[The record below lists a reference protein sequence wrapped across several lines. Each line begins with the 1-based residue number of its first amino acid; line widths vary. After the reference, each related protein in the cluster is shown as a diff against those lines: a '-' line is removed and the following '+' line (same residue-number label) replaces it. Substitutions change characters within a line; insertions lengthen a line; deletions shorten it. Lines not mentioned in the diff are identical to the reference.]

1 MKTAFTLALA
11 ALVGTLAFV
20 TDGDSAKA
28 GSIYAKTHGPRK
40 AIYADDTARS
50 KGDSITIVINEVT
63 TIANTTE
70 RKAEKQTSR
79 SASMSGTVNGG
90 NMFGKL
96 TNKVYS
102 IPTVAASGASDNKF
116 DGQSD
121 YNSSRSTTD
130 AVTVTVQ
137 DVQPNGYMV
146 VLGQRERNIC
156 GDHQIIQI
164 SGVVRPDDIA
174 FDNSIDSSKV
184 ADFNMVIQSKGFEG
198 EFTNPGWFG
207 KLLNWASP
215 S

>member
-1 MKTAFTLALA
+1 MKTRITLVLA
-11 ALVGTLAFV
+11 ALVGTLAV
-20 TDGDSAKA
+20 VGDGEFARA
-28 GSIYAKTHGPRK
+28 GSIYAKAHGPRK
-40 AIYADDTARS
+40 TIYADDTARC
-50 KGDSITIVINEVT
+50 KGDVITIVINEVN

-79 SASMSGTVNGG
+79 SASMSGTVSAG
-90 NMFGKL
+90 NIFGKMG
-96 TNKVYS
+96 NKVYN
-102 IPTVAASGASDNKF
+102 IPSVNVQGASDNKF

-130 AVTVTVQ
+130 SVTVTVQ
-137 DVQPNGYMV
+137 DVLPSGSMV
-146 VLGQRERNIC
+146 VLGQRGRNIC

-164 SGVVRPDDIA
+164 SGIVRPDDVA
-174 FDNSIDSSKV
+174 FDNSIPSEKV

-198 EFTNPGWFG
+198 EMTNPGWFG